1 MVSLNLQQNKVTTM
15 LTILFSPSEGK
26 NSGGTQTKQELFGA
40 LNARDEILS
49 TYNKII
55 NSKDEE
61 SIKKLFGMKKFSDC
75 EAYISDIYEGET
87 MPAIERYQGVAY
99 DYLKYNTLDK
109 TQQEYLKK
117 NTLIFSNLYGP
128 LLGGDTI
135 VNYKVKQ
142 GNSVGDIVPEK
153 FYKERFSY
161 QLDLYLAKS
170 DILDLRAGY
179 YEKFY
184 KTAQNFTSLK
194 FLKNGKT
201 VSHWAKAYRGIVLR
215 EVAKHN
221 VTSIEEFMK
230 LKIESLE
237 LSEIKTIKN
246 KTEIIYN
253 IIEN

>member
-1 MVSLNLQQNKVTTM
+1 M

-40 LNARDEILS
+40 LNARDEILD
-49 TYNKII
+49 TYNQII
-55 NSKDEE
+55 RSKDEE
-61 SIKKLFGMKKFSDC
+61 SIKKLFGIKKFSDC
-75 EAYISDIYEGET
+75 ESYISDIYEGET
-87 MPAIERYQGVAY
+87 MCAIERYQGVAY
-99 DYLKYNTLDK
+99 DYLKYKTLDE

-128 LLGGDTI
+128 ILGGNHI

-142 GNSVGDIVPEK
+142 GNSVGTLVPEK

-184 KTAQNFTSLK
+184 KTSQNFTSLK

-201 VSHWAKAYRGIVLR
+201 VSHWAKAYRGIVLK
-215 EVAKHN
+215 EVAIHN
-221 VTSIEEFMK
+221 ITSLEEFMK
-230 LKIESLE
+230 LKIEGLE